1 MLQSNKHVKDSMR
14 TLTHKL
20 TLTHCS
26 SNFQFL
32 MNEIQALIEEEHESI
47 F

>member
-1 MLQSNKHVKDSMR
+1 MLQSDKHVKDSMR
-14 TLTHKL
+14 